1 LKARDTVELLLLAAL
16 WGASF
21 LFMRVA
27 APSFGA
33 VPLAFARVAGAALL
47 LLPLCMGRSARQGL
61 LAHWRVVLLV
71 GVCNSALPFL
81 CFGQAA
87 LSLNAGVSSIFN
99 ATSPLFG
106 TVVAVAWLREP
117 STPARAAGL
126 LVGFA
131 GVVLLAWRQVGE
143 SPAGDGAAGDG
154 AIVLCLVGALLYGL
168 SANITRRRLLAM
180 PPLAV
185 AAGSQLAATAV
196 LALPAWW
203 TWPNVS
209 PSAPH
214 WLAAAALALL
224 CTGVAYVL
232 YFRLIAH
239 VGPSNAIAVTYLI
252 PAFALLWGWQ
262 VLDETVTPLMLIGCA
277 VILLGTAFATG
288 VLAPRR
294 RGWPPQ

>member
-1 LKARDTVELLLLAAL
+1 MKARDTFELLLLAAL

-27 APSFGA
+27 VPSFGA
-33 VPLAFARVAGAALL
+33 VPLAFVRVAGAALL
-47 LLPLCMGRSARQGL
+47 LVPLCLGRSARHSL
-61 LAHWRVVLLV
+61 RAHWRTVLLV

-106 TVVAVAWLREP
+106 TIIAVAWLREP
-117 STPARAAGL
+117 STPARVAGL

-131 GVVLLAWRQVGE
+131 GVVLLAWRQVVAT
-143 SPAGDGAAGDG
+143 PAGDGAA
-154 AIVLCLVGALLYGL
+154 AAVVLCLVGALLYGV
-168 SANITRRRLLAM
+168 SANITRHRLSAV

-185 AAGSQLAATAV
+185 AAGSQLAAAAV
-196 LALPAWW
+196 LAVPAWS
-203 TWPNVS
+203 TWPTVQ
-209 PSAPH
+209 PSTH
-214 WLAAAALALL
+214 DWLAMAALALL

-239 VGPSNAIAVTYLI
+239 VGPTNAIAVTYLI

-262 VLDETVTPLMLIGCA
+262 VLDEHITPMMLFGCA
-277 VILLGTAFATG
+277 VILLGTALATG
-288 VLAPRR
+288 VLAPRSR
-294 RGWPPQ
+294 RTPQ

>member
-1 LKARDTVELLLLAAL
+1 MRPRDTFELLLLAAL

-33 VPLAFARVAGAALL
+33 APLAFVRVAGAALL
-47 LLPLCMGRSARQGL
+47 LLPLCLGRAQRQVL
-61 LAHWRVVLLV
+61 RDHWRTVLLV

-106 TVVAVAWLREP
+106 TIIAVAWLREP
-117 STPARAAGL
+117 STPQRALGL
-126 LVGFA
+126 LIGFA
-131 GVVLLAWRQVGE
+131 GVVLLAWRQLGQ
-143 SPAGDGAAGDG
+143 PASDAGVAA
-154 AIVLCLVGALLYGL
+154 AVALCLCGAFMYGL
-168 SANITRRRLLAM
+168 SANLTRGRLGSV
-180 PPLAV
+180 PPLSV

-203 TWPNVS
+203 AWPAH
-209 PSAPH
+209 APAPGE

-232 YFRLIAH
+232 YFRLIASA
-239 VGPSNAIAVTYLI
+239 GPANAIAVTYLV
-252 PAFALLWGWQ
+252 PAFALGWGWL
-262 VLDETVTPLMLIGCA
+262 VLDEAVSMAMVGGCA
-277 VILLGTAFATG
+277 VILFGTALATG
-288 VLAPRR
+288 VLRSARR
-294 RGWPPQ
+294 NR